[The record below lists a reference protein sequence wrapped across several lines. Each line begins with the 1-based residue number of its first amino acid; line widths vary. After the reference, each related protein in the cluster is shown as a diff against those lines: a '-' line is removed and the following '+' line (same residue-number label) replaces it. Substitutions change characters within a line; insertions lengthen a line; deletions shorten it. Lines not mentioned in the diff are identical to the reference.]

1 MKRKKKKNELKLSTA
16 SDKYTKITKQII
28 AKMNGIIVSRFTMI
42 NGSIEEVKIVENM
55 KKIIVH
61 WSKDWFI

>member
-1 MKRKKKKNELKLSTA
+1 LSTA

-61 WSKDWFI
+61 